1 METKKFKDKQMDSVK
16 NEIKRN
22 KFIDAYS
29 KGDISLGQLSNT
41 LELTKRETMKT
52 LSSLSIDV
60 IDYDFEDENIH
71 QK

>member
-1 METKKFKDKQMDSVK
+1 METKKFKDKQTDSVK
-16 NEIKRN
+16 NKIKRN

-41 LELTKRETMKT
+41 LELTKIETMKT

>member
-1 METKKFKDKQMDSVK
+1 MDSVK